1 MSSFEIVFC
10 FFSIDMSASVFDD
23 PPTHMSSKELKK
35 FLKDRGLASYGT
47 REAMLQ
53 RLLDG
58 RRWFSKQQKYPVM
71 LHPNQAAL
79 LKLAFVGVETTPIDK
94 LYYVYEPIVVNN
106 EEDEDDDLEKAFALI
121 SVNEL

>member
-1 MSSFEIVFC
+1 
-10 FFSIDMSASVFDD
+10 MSASVFDD
-23 PPTHMSSKELKK
+23 PPTHMSIKELKK
-35 FLKDRGLASYGT
+35 FLEDRGLASYGT

-71 LHPNQAAL
+71 LSPNQAAL

-94 LYYVYEPIVVNN
+94 LYYVYEPIVVNI
-106 EEDEDDDLEKAFALI
+106 EEDEGDDLEKAFALI

>member
-1 MSSFEIVFC
+1 
-10 FFSIDMSASVFDD
+10 
-23 PPTHMSSKELKK
+23 MSSKELKK

-79 LKLAFVGVETTPIDK
+79 LKLAF
-94 LYYVYEPIVVNN
+94 
-106 EEDEDDDLEKAFALI
+106 
-121 SVNEL
+121 